1 MHINRNLYKEKR
13 IIMKTAMYIEKNIEK
28 LKLSVAITNKLKE
41 NNILII
47 NDLWQLKRTD
57 LKKMG
62 FTNDDINSIIIQLQL
77 LGLDLNKKKY

>member
-1 MHINRNLYKEKR
+1 MR
-13 IIMKTAMYIEKNIEK
+13 TAMVIEKNIEK
-28 LKLSVAITNKLKE
+28 LKLSDEITDKLK
-41 NNILII
+41 NNDIKII

-62 FTNDDINSIIIQLQL
+62 FSNDDINSIIIQLQL

>member
-1 MHINRNLYKEKR
+1 MTMR
-13 IIMKTAMYIEKNIEK
+13 TAMVIEKSVDK
-28 LKLSVAITNKLKE
+28 LKLSDEITDKLKE
-41 NNILII
+41 NDIKII

-62 FTNDDINSIIIQLQL
+62 FSNDDINSIIIQLQL